1 MLTRSVYLNPA
12 LIKGGDT
19 CPVPRHSSPSSGMK
33 RSSPDQVTNQSAS
46 TDWQGEG
53 KLPEPVNSATLPPA
67 ALLGQVLGGAYRIQS
82 QLDEG
87 GMGLVYQAE
96 HVRLKRPV
104 AVKVMASHLS
114 QDPNAVARFTREAE
128 IISQIH
134 HPHVVQV
141 IDFDRTEDGRL
152 YLVMELLKGRPLD
165 AVMSRHRQLAV
176 GPAVR
181 VAVQT
186 AGALSAAHQAGIVH
200 RDLKPA
206 NIFLV
211 DTGSELFVK
220 LLDFGISKR
229 AEAETRQGQRKLT
242 GEFDILGTP
251 EYMAPEQA
259 LGKTAEVDARGDQ
272 YAVAVILYEMLT
284 GRVPFTA
291 SDVMELLQRVIR
303 DVPVP
308 PSELRDDLPTELDA
322 VILRALAKSPEDRYP
337 TIADFADAIESA
349 VTESLRTSSP
359 NLGRATD
366 PSLIRP
372 SLPPAEDTAP
382 TVNPSRVPPL
392 PDEVLPSEE
401 ERSGTRRAKTRT
413 SWHSKDPLKAVK
425 GLIDRARQELG
436 LDNIELAVSCA
447 ESALE
452 IAYSVDRDD
461 VKAIVKKN
469 ANLFERVF
477 ERRLG
482 RMSQTISVHPE
493 ASGSKHLSPEQA
505 FLLSRLEGGLS
516 IEEAIDLSPLSREQT
531 LGQIVGLVR
540 AGHIRVGA

>member
-1 MLTRSVYLNPA
+1 MTNH
-12 LIKGGDT
+12 
-19 CPVPRHSSPSSGMK
+19 PVSTAWRQPS
-33 RSSPDQVTNQSAS
+33 
-46 TDWQGEG
+46 
-53 KLPEPVNSATLPPA
+53 KLPELVNAQSLPPE
-67 ALLGQVLGGAYRIQS
+67 ALLGKVLGGAYKIQS

-87 GMGLVYQAE
+87 GMGIVYQAE

-114 QDPNAVARFTREAE
+114 QDENAVARFTREAE
-128 IISQIH
+128 IISQLH

-141 IDFDRTEDGRL
+141 LDFDRTEDGRL
-152 YLVMELLKGRPLD
+152 FLVMELLKGRPLD
-165 AVMSRHRQLAV
+165 AVMSRHHRLGV

-181 VAVQT
+181 VAAQT
-186 AGALSAAHQAGIVH
+186 ASALNAAHQAGIVH

-211 DTGSELFVK
+211 DTGAELFVK

-229 AEAETRQGQRKLT
+229 VQAETRQEQRKLT

-291 SDVMELLQRVIR
+291 GDVMELLQRVIR

-308 PSELRDDLPTELDA
+308 PSELRHELPKELDE
-322 VILRALAKSPEDRYP
+322 VILRALSKSPEDRYP
-337 TIADFADAIESA
+337 TIGDFAEALEAA
-349 VTESLRTSSP
+349 VTESLRASSP

-366 PSLIRP
+366 PSLLRR
-372 SLPPAEDTAP
+372 SVPPALAQSP
-382 TVNPSRVPPL
+382 TLTSGHDPTPESLL
-392 PDEVLPSEE
+392 PAEE
-401 ERSGTRRAKTRT
+401 ARTGTRKTRT
-413 SWHSKDPLKAVK
+413 SWHSKDPKKAVQ
-425 GLIDRARQELG
+425 GLIDRTRQELG
-436 LDNIELAVSCA
+436 LDNVELAVSCA

-452 IAYSVDRDD
+452 IAHSVDRED
-461 VKAIVKKN
+461 VTALIKKN
-469 ANLFERVF
+469 SDLFQRTF

-482 RMSQTISVHPE
+482 HMTRTISVRPN
-493 ASGSKHLSPEQA
+493 SGANTSLSPEQA
-505 FLLSRLEGGLS
+505 YLLSRLEGGLS

-531 LGQIVGLVR
+531 LGQLVGLVR
-540 AGHIRVGA
+540 TGHIRLGA